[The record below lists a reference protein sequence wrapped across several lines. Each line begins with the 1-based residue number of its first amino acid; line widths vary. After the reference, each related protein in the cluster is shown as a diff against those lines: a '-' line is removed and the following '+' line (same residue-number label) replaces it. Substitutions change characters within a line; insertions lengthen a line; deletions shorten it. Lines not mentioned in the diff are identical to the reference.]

1 MKKQFIQKL
10 EFLPKENSNNIF
22 IKKYEN
28 NYILEIDF
36 DKEFFNY

>member
-10 EFLPKENSNNIF
+10 GFLPKENSNNIY
-22 IKKYEN
+22 IKKYN
-28 NYILEIDF
+28 DYILEVDF